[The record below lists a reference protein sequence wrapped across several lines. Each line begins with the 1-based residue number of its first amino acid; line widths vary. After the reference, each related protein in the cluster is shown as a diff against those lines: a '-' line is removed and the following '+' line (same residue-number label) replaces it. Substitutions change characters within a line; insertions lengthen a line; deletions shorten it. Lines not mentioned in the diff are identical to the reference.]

1 MSILIDTFRPAAPYA
16 FPLTLQVMGYSSVL
30 DIARDGEYWRALN
43 LPSGPTIAQ
52 VVSKGTTDAPHL
64 EAHLFADGE
73 SQAADI
79 ESARVKLGRML
90 SIDKDNSPFYRFA
103 QSDSSLWPLI
113 DPLRGLRNI
122 LAESLFEALA
132 LTIIEQQITLS
143 AAQKGERWLVE
154 RCGQSVVYEGRCYYT
169 FPPPAAIAIM
179 TPDELKPLKI
189 TNRRSALLIEVA
201 RQQAAGEINLEALR
215 DIPPQQAYDEL
226 MRIKGVGHWT
236 ATWTLIRAAG
246 HHGYVFQN
254 DVALQAA
261 VNFYY
266 FGLKGNATPQKV
278 EEVFARYGDYA
289 GLAAYYVITRWALER
304 YPNWNE

>member
-1 MSILIDTFRPAAPYA
+1 MLIDTFEPAAPYA

-30 DIARDGEYWRALN
+30 DITHDSAYWRALN
-43 LPSGPTIAQ
+43 LPGGPRLAK
-52 VVSKGTTDAPHL
+52 VVSMGTTDAPQL
-64 EAHLFADGE
+64 EVYFLAD
-73 SQAADI
+73 SASPADMQG
-79 ESARVKLGRML
+79 ARVKLRRML
-90 SIDKDNSPFYRFA
+90 SIDKDNTPFYRFA
-103 QSDSSLWPLI
+103 QSDRALWPLI
-113 DPLRGLRNI
+113 DSLRGLRNI

-132 LTIIEQQITLS
+132 LTIIEQQITLA

-154 RCGQSVVYEGRCYYT
+154 RCGQYVVHEGRRYYT
-169 FPPPAAIAIM
+169 FPQPAAIAEM

-201 RQQAAGEINLEALR
+201 RQQSIGEIDLEALR

-236 ATWTLIRAAG
+236 ATWTLIRATG
-246 HHGYVFQN
+246 HHGYVFHN

-266 FGLKGNATPQKV
+266 FGLKGRASPQV
-278 EEVFARYGDYA
+278 VDEVFARYGDYA

-304 YPNWNE
+304 YPNWNQ